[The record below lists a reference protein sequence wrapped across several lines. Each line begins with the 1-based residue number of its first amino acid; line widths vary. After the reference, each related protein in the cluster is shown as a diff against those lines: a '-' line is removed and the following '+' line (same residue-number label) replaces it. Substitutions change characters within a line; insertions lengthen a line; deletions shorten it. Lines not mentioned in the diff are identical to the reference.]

1 MPMKF
6 KINFYPDR
14 TVEFP
19 TEDIQLD
26 EEEEG
31 GDYLFDPEAGRASDN
46 PFAHLA
52 LKDTP
57 DDSAVSKMSVSKY
70 VEGEE

>member
-31 GDYLFDPEAGRASDN
+31 GDYLFDRLYP
-46 PFAHLA
+46 
-52 LKDTP
+52 K
-57 DDSAVSKMSVSKY
+57 
-70 VEGEE
+70 